1 MIEICDLNKSFG
13 ELNVLK
19 NINLTI
25 PTGEIYG
32 LVGRSGA
39 GKSTLL
45 RCMNGLEGYD
55 SGSVK
60 IDGIEV
66 KDRDKDEMR
75 DLRKEMGMIFQT
87 FSLVS
92 RRSVYQNVAL
102 PLKCWKYP
110 KQEIDKRVKEL
121 LELVEITEKVD
132 ERPEVLSGGQKQR
145 VAIARALALNP
156 KILLCDEATSA
167 LDPKTTQSVLNLLQ
181 DINRKLGL
189 TIVVVTHQKEVIRS
203 CCDNVMI
210 LENGKISEQGSVKEI
225 FLRRPVA
232 LLNLLG
238 ENSYLK
244 GNYDQMISF
253 LIKQDQTDVISY
265 LFSTYPGH
273 IKIVETSTNEYQNN
287 VYTQYTIE
295 LDLPEECRKIK
306 QFFDTKHI
314 LWVQPEERRLKD
326 GTA

>member
-189 TIVVVTHQKEVIRS
+189 TIVVVTHQMEVIRS
-203 CCDNVMI
+203 CCDNIMI
-210 LENGKISEQGSVKEI
+210 L
-225 FLRRPVA
+225 
-232 LLNLLG
+232 
-238 ENSYLK
+238 
-244 GNYDQMISF
+244 
-253 LIKQDQTDVISY
+253 
-265 LFSTYPGH
+265 
-273 IKIVETSTNEYQNN
+273 
-287 VYTQYTIE
+287 
-295 LDLPEECRKIK
+295 
-306 QFFDTKHI
+306 
-314 LWVQPEERRLKD
+314 
-326 GTA
+326 

>member
-145 VAIARALALNP
+145 ISLARAFLRDAE
-156 KILLCDEATSA
+156 LLLLDDSLSA
-167 LDPKTTQSVLNLLQ
+167 VDAKTEQAIIDTIQKERKDKTTIIVSHRLSAVHQADWIIVL
-181 DINRKLGL
+181 D
-189 TIVVVTHQKEVIRS
+189 
-203 CCDNVMI
+203 
-210 LENGKISEQGSVKEI
+210 QG
-225 FLRRPVA
+225 R
-232 LLNLLG
+232 
-238 ENSYLK
+238 
-244 GNYDQMISF
+244 
-253 LIKQDQTDVISY
+253 
-265 LFSTYPGH
+265 
-273 IKIVETSTNEYQNN
+273 IVEEGRASDLLAQEGWYYEQYQR
-287 VYTQYTIE
+287 QQ
-295 LDLPEECRKIK
+295 K
-306 QFFDTKHI
+306 Q
-314 LWVQPEERRLKD
+314 EGE
-326 GTA
+326 

>member
-87 FSLVS
+87 YFSL
-92 RRSVYQNVAL
+92 
-102 PLKCWKYP
+102 
-110 KQEIDKRVKEL
+110 
-121 LELVEITEKVD
+121 
-132 ERPEVLSGGQKQR
+132 
-145 VAIARALALNP
+145 
-156 KILLCDEATSA
+156 
-167 LDPKTTQSVLNLLQ
+167 
-181 DINRKLGL
+181 
-189 TIVVVTHQKEVIRS
+189 
-203 CCDNVMI
+203 
-210 LENGKISEQGSVKEI
+210 
-225 FLRRPVA
+225 
-232 LLNLLG
+232 
-238 ENSYLK
+238 
-244 GNYDQMISF
+244 ISF
-253 LIKQDQTDVISY
+253 CQTGRRNFFPNFIVQLMQIRYNYFIKQ
-265 LFSTYPGH
+265 LFSA
-273 IKIVETSTNEYQNN
+273 KCF
-287 VYTQYTIE
+287 
-295 LDLPEECRKIK
+295 L
-306 QFFDTKHI
+306 
-314 LWVQPEERRLKD
+314 ERSSQKSQ
-326 GTA
+326 

>member
-55 SGSVK
+55 SDSVK

-189 TIVVVTHQKEVIRS
+189 TIVVVTHQMEVIRS

-306 QFFDTKHI
+306 QFLIQSIFYGCS
-314 LWVQPEERRLKD
+314 LKR
-326 GTA
+326 GG

>member
-39 GKSTLL
+39 GKSTLM

-189 TIVVVTHQKEVIRS
+189 TIVVVTHQMEVIRS

-273 IKIVETSTNEYQNN
+273 SKILETSTNEYQNN
-287 VYTQYTIE
+287 VYT
-295 LDLPEECRKIK
+295 
-306 QFFDTKHI
+306 
-314 LWVQPEERRLKD
+314 
-326 GTA
+326 

>member
-189 TIVVVTHQKEVIRS
+189 TIVVVTHQMEVIRS

-295 LDLPEECRKIK
+295 LDLPEECQKIK

>member
-189 TIVVVTHQKEVIRS
+189 TIVVVTHQMEVIRS

-210 LENGKISEQGSVKEI
+210 LER
-225 FLRRPVA
+225 FLNRVR
-232 LLNLLG
+232 
-238 ENSYLK
+238 
-244 GNYDQMISF
+244 
-253 LIKQDQTDVISY
+253 
-265 LFSTYPGH
+265 
-273 IKIVETSTNEYQNN
+273 
-287 VYTQYTIE
+287 
-295 LDLPEECRKIK
+295 
-306 QFFDTKHI
+306 
-314 LWVQPEERRLKD
+314 
-326 GTA
+326 

>member
-1 MIEICDLNKSFG
+1 M
-13 ELNVLK
+13 
-19 NINLTI
+19 
-25 PTGEIYG
+25 
-32 LVGRSGA
+32 
-39 GKSTLL
+39 
-45 RCMNGLEGYD
+45 
-55 SGSVK
+55 
-60 IDGIEV
+60 
-66 KDRDKDEMR
+66 
-75 DLRKEMGMIFQT
+75 
-87 FSLVS
+87 
-92 RRSVYQNVAL
+92 
-102 PLKCWKYP
+102 
-110 KQEIDKRVKEL
+110 
-121 LELVEITEKVD
+121 
-132 ERPEVLSGGQKQR
+132 
-145 VAIARALALNP
+145 
-156 KILLCDEATSA
+156 
-167 LDPKTTQSVLNLLQ
+167 LNLLQ

-189 TIVVVTHQKEVIRS
+189 TIVVVTHQMEVIRS

-306 QFFDTKHI
+306 QFFDTYFM
-314 LWVQPEERRLKD
+314 
-326 GTA
+326 GAA

>member
-1 MIEICDLNKSFG
+1 M
-13 ELNVLK
+13 
-19 NINLTI
+19 
-25 PTGEIYG
+25 
-32 LVGRSGA
+32 
-39 GKSTLL
+39 L

-189 TIVVVTHQKEVIRS
+189 TIVVVTHQMEVIRS

-295 LDLPEECRKIK
+295 LDLPEKCRKIK

>member
-92 RRSVYQNVAL
+92 RRSVY
-102 PLKCWKYP
+102 
-110 KQEIDKRVKEL
+110 R
-121 LELVEITEKVD
+121 
-132 ERPEVLSGGQKQR
+132 
-145 VAIARALALNP
+145 
-156 KILLCDEATSA
+156 
-167 LDPKTTQSVLNLLQ
+167 
-181 DINRKLGL
+181 
-189 TIVVVTHQKEVIRS
+189 
-203 CCDNVMI
+203 M
-210 LENGKISEQGSVKEI
+210 
-225 FLRRPVA
+225 LRC
-232 LLNLLG
+232 
-238 ENSYLK
+238 
-244 GNYDQMISF
+244 
-253 LIKQDQTDVISY
+253 
-265 LFSTYPGH
+265 H
-273 IKIVETSTNEYQNN
+273 
-287 VYTQYTIE
+287 
-295 LDLPEECRKIK
+295 
-306 QFFDTKHI
+306 
-314 LWVQPEERRLKD
+314 
-326 GTA
+326 

>member
-189 TIVVVTHQKEVIRS
+189 TIVVVTHQMEVIRS

-295 LDLPEECRKIK
+295 LDFPEECRKIK

>member
-189 TIVVVTHQKEVIRS
+189 TIVVVTHQMEVIRS

-306 QFFDTKHI
+306 HFFDTKHI

>member
-45 RCMNGLEGYD
+45 SCMNGLEGYD

-189 TIVVVTHQKEVIRS
+189 TIVVVTHQMEVIRS

-287 VYTQYTIE
+287 VYT
-295 LDLPEECRKIK
+295 
-306 QFFDTKHI
+306 
-314 LWVQPEERRLKD
+314 
-326 GTA
+326 

>member
-189 TIVVVTHQKEVIRS
+189 TIVVVTHQMEVIR
-203 CCDNVMI
+203 
-210 LENGKISEQGSVKEI
+210 
-225 FLRRPVA
+225 R
-232 LLNLLG
+232 LL
-238 ENSYLK
+238 
-244 GNYDQMISF
+244 
-253 LIKQDQTDVISY
+253 
-265 LFSTYPGH
+265 
-273 IKIVETSTNEYQNN
+273 
-287 VYTQYTIE
+287 
-295 LDLPEECRKIK
+295 
-306 QFFDTKHI
+306 
-314 LWVQPEERRLKD
+314 
-326 GTA
+326 

>member
-145 VAIARALALNP
+145 LSIARVFLKNP
-156 KILLCDEATSA
+156 E
-167 LDPKTTQSVLNLLQ
+167 VLIFDVNWG
-181 DINRKLGL
+181 RELGC
-189 TIVVVTHQKEVIRS
+189 VS
-203 CCDNVMI
+203 C
-210 LENGKISEQGSVKEI
+210 
-225 FLRRPVA
+225 A
-232 LLNLLG
+232 
-238 ENSYLK
+238 
-244 GNYDQMISF
+244 
-253 LIKQDQTDVISY
+253 
-265 LFSTYPGH
+265 
-273 IKIVETSTNEYQNN
+273 
-287 VYTQYTIE
+287 
-295 LDLPEECRKIK
+295 
-306 QFFDTKHI
+306 
-314 LWVQPEERRLKD
+314 
-326 GTA
+326 

>member
-189 TIVVVTHQKEVIRS
+189 TIVVVTHQMEVIRS
-203 CCDNVMI
+203 C
-210 LENGKISEQGSVKEI
+210 
-225 FLRRPVA
+225 R
-232 LLNLLG
+232 
-238 ENSYLK
+238 
-244 GNYDQMISF
+244 
-253 LIKQDQTDVISY
+253 
-265 LFSTYPGH
+265 
-273 IKIVETSTNEYQNN
+273 
-287 VYTQYTIE
+287 
-295 LDLPEECRKIK
+295 
-306 QFFDTKHI
+306 
-314 LWVQPEERRLKD
+314 
-326 GTA
+326 